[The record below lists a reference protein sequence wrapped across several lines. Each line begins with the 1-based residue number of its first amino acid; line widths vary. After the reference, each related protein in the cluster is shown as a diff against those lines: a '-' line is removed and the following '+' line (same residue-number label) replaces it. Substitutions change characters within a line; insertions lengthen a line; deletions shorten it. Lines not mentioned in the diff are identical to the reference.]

1 MSAQMRFLRY
11 AMPDGQN
18 GLAIAASGNTWR
30 GLTQST
36 PGYRS
41 LDDLIAAG
49 PDAIQESA
57 TRYRNAP
64 EIDLQN
70 IEYLPPLA
78 TPRKII
84 CVGLNYRD
92 HSAEAGFKQPDYP
105 TLFTR
110 YPTSLVGHRQPILHP
125 AVSDTLDYEGEL
137 VAVIGRG
144 GKNISH
150 AQALSHVMG
159 YSIFNDGSVREYQF
173 KTPQWTM
180 GKNFDASG
188 ACGPYLVTADEL
200 PAGAA
205 GLKIQT
211 RLNGAVVQQDNTG
224 NLVFDL
230 PTLIS
235 TISAAITLEPGDLIV
250 TGTPSGVGFARE
262 PKLYMR
268 PGDVCEV
275 EIEGIGVLS
284 NPIAADRR

>member
-1 MSAQMRFLRY
+1 MRFLRY
-11 AMPDGQN
+11 ATPDGEH
-18 GLAIAASGNTWR
+18 GLAIAASDDIWR
-30 GLTQST
+30 GLTQSA

-57 TRYRNAP
+57 SRYRNAP
-64 EIDLQN
+64 VIDLQD

-78 TPRKII
+78 MSRKII

-92 HSAEAGFKQPDYP
+92 HSEEAGFKQPDYP

-110 YPTSLVGHRQPILHP
+110 FSTSLVGHRQPILYP
-125 AVSDTLDYEGEL
+125 EMSDTLDYEGEL

-188 ACGPYLVTADEL
+188 AFGPFVVSADAL
-200 PAGAA
+200 PPGAS

-211 RLNGAVVQQDNTG
+211 RLNGVVVQQDNTS

-275 EIEGIGVLS
+275 EIEGIGILN
-284 NPIAADRR
+284 NPIAKDQR